1 MRGCGRAILTLCAVP
16 SRASTDSAQRA
27 AEGQRAAGTAE
38 RRACSSWQLQ
48 RYATRKKAARV
59 NGSGKSPG
67 CPRGVLACS
76 SPAGFRQGG
85 KRGLV
90 AANVTSLPTQLI
102 SITHIHI
109 QLSTNGHF
117 VYAFL
122 ILRLLVFSGSFDRYS
137 RFRTLQLYVV
147 GCTVYR
153 KYARPRA
160 RPAAKRSRQRS
171 SRTSSAGMS
180 VSTHDMTHVP
190 RPRRPGPRPRSHVSL
205 CNNVNEC
212 AHTVLGSVYG

>member
-137 RFRTLQLYVV
+137 RFRTAVRCGLYGLQKVCPPA
-147 GCTVYR
+147 GAAGGKAKPSTVKPNEQR
-153 KYARPRA
+153 RNERVDPRHDPRA
-160 RPAAKRSRQRS
+160 TTAPAG
-171 SRTSSAGMS
+171 SATAFARIAM
-180 VSTHDMTHVP
+180 
-190 RPRRPGPRPRSHVSL
+190 
-205 CNNVNEC
+205 
-212 AHTVLGSVYG
+212 